1 MRVGLPGDP
10 AKTLR
15 PSANMRTHRG
25 VMQPQLD
32 ARRPS
37 AVAGTFYPED
47 PKALGALVDALLDA
61 VRLTPGEPPPK
72 ALVVPHAGY
81 IYSGPIAASG
91 FARLRGVG
99 DLVTRVVL
107 VGPAHRV
114 AVRGLVSPG
123 ARALTTPLGD
133 VSVDVEALFQVPQV
147 VASALAHANEHSLE
161 VELPFLQRVVP
172 RAEVVPLAAG
182 TASAAEVGEVLEALW
197 GGPETRIVISTDL
210 SHYLPYEEGKRRDEA
225 TVARIVALDSE
236 GVDHDQACGA
246 TGLAGLLWVAR
257 RKGLTA
263 RLYDRRSSGDTAGD
277 RRRVV
282 GYAALGFSEPESS
295 GGLS

>member
-1 MRVGLPGDP
+1 
-10 AKTLR
+10 
-15 PSANMRTHRG
+15 
-25 VMQPQLD
+25 MQPQLD
-32 ARRPS
+32 ASRPS

-47 PKALGALVDALLDA
+47 PEALGALVDRLLGA
-61 VRLTPGEPPPK
+61 VRLDPSEPSPK

-81 IYSGPIAASG
+81 VYSGAVAASG
-91 FARLRGVG
+91 FARLASARDV
-99 DLVTRVVL
+99 VTRVVL
-107 VGPAHRV
+107 IGPAHRV
-114 AVRGLVSPG
+114 AVRGLVWPG
-123 ARALTTPLGD
+123 ARSLATPLGG
-133 VSVDVEALFQVPQV
+133 VTVDLEALRQIPKVEA
-147 VASALAHANEHSLE
+147 SAFAHAGEHSLE

-172 RAEVVPLAAG
+172 HAEVVPLAAG

-197 GGPETRIVISTDL
+197 GGPETRVVISTDL

-236 GVDHDQACGA
+236 SIDHDQACGA

-263 RLYDRRSSGDTAGD
+263 RLYDRRSSGDTSGD

-282 GYAALGFSEPESS
+282 GYAALGFSEPERS